1 MANELIFIV
10 DDDAPL
16 RLLVKT
22 LLEDHGHSVRDF
34 DNGKTFLENL
44 DEKPSLVFLD
54 VMMPGLDGIETLK
67 KIKKL
72 HPEIPVI
79 MLTSVDKVETAV
91 EVIKL
96 GAYDYLLKPI
106 DEPRLFTCIEK
117 AIEQK
122 HLKQKV
128 LHLQNVVEHLEGHND
143 IIGKS
148 PALSEIMSNVQKVTT
163 SNAGVLILGETGT
176 GKELVARA
184 VHRGSHFSSGPFID
198 INCGAIPETLQ
209 ESELF
214 GYKKGAFT
222 GATESRPG
230 KLELADGGTLFLD
243 EVAEMSLATQAKLL
257 RFLQERSFERVG
269 DTRKIE
275 VHTRVVAATNKNIA
289 SLIKEN
295 LFRED
300 LYYRLAVFP
309 IEVPPLRERK
319 EDIPLLCNHFLN
331 KYENELSKQIISISD
346 EAMQC
351 LQDYSWPGNIR
362 QLENTI
368 YRAMITTS
376 YDSIDIDCLPEDI
389 LEDEVED
396 DEKIVVAEETN
407 DTPTNSITPFH
418 DVVKKTL
425 EQALQKTEGNIP
437 KAAKALS
444 ISRSTFYRM
453 LKKYKI
459 N

>member
-1 MANELIFIV
+1 MAGELIFVV

-16 RLLVKT
+16 RLLLKT
-22 LLEDHGHSVRDF
+22 LLEDRDYCVRDF
-34 DNGKTFLENL
+34 GDGKSFLQNL
-44 DEKPSLVFLD
+44 DETPSLVLLD
-54 VMMPGLDGIETLK
+54 VMMPGLNGIETLK
-67 KIKKL
+67 QIKAI
-72 HPEIPVI
+72 HPEIPVV
-79 MLTSVDKVETAV
+79 MLTSVDKIETAV

-96 GAYDYLLKPI
+96 GAYDYLLKPV
-106 DEPRLFTCIEK
+106 DETRLFTCIEK
-117 AIEQK
+117 AFETRN
-122 HLKQKV
+122 LLRKV
-128 LHLQNVVEHLEGHND
+128 DHLQKKVDRLQGQDE

-148 PALSEIMSNVQKVTT
+148 KVLSTVMENVDKVAA

-184 VHRGSHFSSGPFID
+184 IHRASSFSTGPFVD

-222 GATESRPG
+222 GATESRSG

-243 EVAEMSLATQAKLL
+243 EVAEMSMATQAKLL
-257 RFLQERSFERVG
+257 RFLQERSFEAVG
-269 DTRKIE
+269 DTQKIK
-275 VHTRVVAATNKNIA
+275 VQTRVVAATNKDIA
-289 SLIKEN
+289 SQIKKG

-309 IEVPPLRERK
+309 IQMPSLQERK

-331 KYENELSKQIISISD
+331 KYENELKKQVTSISD
-346 EAMQC
+346 EALQC

-376 YDSIDIDCLPEDI
+376 YDAIDIDCLTEELI
-389 LEDEVED
+389 GETMTDEEQPD
-396 DEKIVVAEETN
+396 TTEETI
-407 DTPTNSITPFH
+407 TVTPFH
-418 DVVKKTL
+418 DVVKQTL
-425 EQALQKTEGNIP
+425 EQALKKTEGHIP
-437 KAAKALS
+437 KAAKILG

-453 LKKYKI
+453 LKKY
-459 N
+459 NLD

>member
-1 MANELIFIV
+1 MASELIFLV

-16 RLLVKT
+16 RLLVRT
-22 LLEDHGHSVRDF
+22 LLEDRGYCIRDF
-34 DNGKTFLENL
+34 DDGQSFLENL
-44 DEKPSLVFLD
+44 DEKPSLVLLD
-54 VMMPGLDGIETLK
+54 VMMPGLNGVETLK
-67 KIKKL
+67 QVKTL

-106 DEPRLFTCIEK
+106 DEPRLFTCIEN
-117 AIEQK
+117 A
-122 HLKQKV
+122 LKQKNLTQKV
-128 LHLQNVVEHLEGHND
+128 RHLQNKVERLEGKD
-143 IIGKS
+143 GIIGKS
-148 PALSEIMSNVQKVTT
+148 KALAEIMNNVAKVAS

-176 GKELVARA
+176 GKEGIARA
-184 VHRGSHFSSGPFID
+184 IHRASNFSTGPFVD

-230 KLELADGGTLFLD
+230 KLELAEGGTLFLD

-257 RFLQERSFERVG
+257 RFLQERNFERVG

-275 VHTRVVAATNKNIA
+275 VHTRVIAATNQDIK
-289 SLIKEN
+289 SLIKN
-295 LFRED
+295 NKFRED

-309 IEVPPLRERK
+309 IEMPPLRERK
-319 EDIPLLCNHFLN
+319 EDIPLLCNHFLG
-331 KYENELSKQIISISD
+331 KYESELKKQVTSISD
-346 EAMQC
+346 EALQC

-376 YDSIDIDCLPEDI
+376 YDSIDIDCLSDEI
-389 LEDEVED
+389 LEDAIV
-396 DEKIVVAEETN
+396 DEKPAFTTEEQN
-407 DTPTNSITPFH
+407 DTPIDSITPFH
-418 DVVKKTL
+418 DVVKQAL
-425 EQALQKTEGNIP
+425 EQALKKTEGHIP
-437 KAAKALS
+437 KAAKALD

-453 LKKYKI
+453 LKKY
-459 N
+459 NLQ

>member
-1 MANELIFIV
+1 MASELIFLV

-16 RLLVKT
+16 RLLTKT
-22 LLEDHGHSVRDF
+22 LLEDRGYSVRDF
-34 DNGKTFLENL
+34 DDGQSFLQGL
-44 DEKPSLVFLD
+44 DEKPSLVLLD
-54 VMMPGLDGIETLK
+54 VMMPGLNGIDTLK
-67 KIKKL
+67 QVKTL

-106 DEPRLFTCIEK
+106 DEPRLFTCIEN
-117 AIEQK
+117 ALEQK
-122 HLKQKV
+122 QLTEKV
-128 LHLQNVVEHLEGHND
+128 RNLQIEVDRLQGKDGIV
-143 IIGKS
+143 GKS
-148 PALSEIMSNVQKVTT
+148 KTLTEILNNVQKVAA

-176 GKELVARA
+176 GKEGIARA
-184 VHRGSHFSSGPFID
+184 IHRASQASKGPFVD

-257 RFLQERSFERVG
+257 RFLQERNFERVG

-275 VHTRVVAATNKNIA
+275 VHTRVIAATNKDIKT
-289 SLIKEN
+289 LISKNE
-295 LFRED
+295 FRED

-309 IEVPPLRERK
+309 IEMPPLRERK
-319 EDIPLLCNHFLN
+319 EDIPLLCNHFLS
-331 KYENELSKQIISISD
+331 KYKDELKKDVTSISD
-346 EAMQC
+346 DAMQC
-351 LQDYSWPGNIR
+351 LQDFSWPGNIR

-376 YDSIDIDCLPEDI
+376 YDSIDIDCLPEEI
-389 LEDEVED
+389 LEGSIDF
-396 DEKIVVAEETN
+396 EKTSPPQEEPN
-407 DTPTNSITPFH
+407 DSPIDSVTPFH
-418 DVVKKTL
+418 VVVKQTLADALKKTD
-425 EQALQKTEGNIP
+425 GNIP
-437 KAAKALS
+437 KAAKVLG

-453 LKKYKI
+453 LKKYDL